1 MSINRIDRRTFLR
14 RGFILAGATPL
25 ALRFA
30 PTGLLAGEDHVAG
43 ATNLPGSVRAD
54 AKVAIVPCRAY
65 GPETRQALAK
75 CFDLLGGIGAL
86 VKSKTVTVKL
96 NLTGSDFS
104 SFLGRPAGE
113 TFMTHYSTALSL
125 ASLLMAA
132 GARRVRFVESTQRRS
147 ELAATL

>member
-1 MSINRIDRRTFLR
+1 MKRIDRRTFLH
-14 RGFILAGATPL
+14 RGVVLAGATPL

-30 PTGLLAGEDHVAG
+30 PATLLAEDNHSPTAG
-43 ATNLPGSVRAD
+43 NHAGSVRPD

-96 NLTGSDFS
+96 NLTGTNFS
-104 SFLGRPAGE
+104 QFLGRPVGE
-113 TFMTHYSTALSL
+113 TFMTH
-125 ASLLMAA
+125 
-132 GARRVRFVESTQRRS
+132 
-147 ELAATL
+147 